1 MIRVV
6 VADDHAM
13 FREMLRIALPRGG
26 EVEVVGEAADGAEV
40 EGALVRAEPDILLL
54 DYRMPLVHDFGEMLR
69 HVTERHPATSVILL
83 SGYASTEVAAR
94 AASNGA
100 RGYVLKT
107 TRLHAVNEAIRT
119 VHSGGIWIDP
129 NLPRR
134 VFQEFQ
140 QQTAAADHRPG
151 GFAELTRREHEIL
164 AWVAQGTRNAEIAQR
179 LSISEK
185 TVKTHL
191 TRIFAKLDVKSRV
204 AAALSFR
211 GQAAAERLG
220 TAPATVKSSAG

>member
-26 EVEVVGEAADGAEV
+26 EIEVVGEADDGVSLDGA
-40 EGALVRAEPDILLL
+40 LLRAEPDILLL
-54 DYRMPLVHDFGEMLR
+54 DYRMPMVNDFGEMLR
-69 HVTERHPATSVILL
+69 RLNRRHPHTAIIVL
-83 SGYASTEVAAR
+83 SGYASTEVASHA
-94 AASNGA
+94 AASGA

-107 TRLHAVNEAIRT
+107 TRLHAVTEAIRT
-119 VHSGGIWIDP
+119 VHGGGIWIDP

-140 QQTAAADHRPG
+140 KQTAENSQE
-151 GFAELTRREHEIL
+151 GFGELTRREHEIL
-164 AWVAQGTRNAEIAQR
+164 AWVAQGTRNAEIAHR

-191 TRIFAKLDVKSRV
+191 TRIFSKLAVKNRV
-204 AAALSFR
+204 AAALTFR
-211 GQAAAERLG
+211 DHGRGPAQPAAVA
-220 TAPATVKSSAG
+220 AKPSQS